1 MALPDYTST
10 IKNKPPADGVPEGV
24 TLAMLVADAAAVVAW
39 DCTTDEGAALDD
51 CYEIE
56 VGAGIL
62 STTNPVFIFLADSL
76 PANGAL
82 ATVQPVAKSPI
93 LEINTPGAGL
103 ANTVLQKVS
112 VEVPAGITARYLV
125 AAAGAAIGAGTFIPI
140 TLKRRTAQ
148 ATLVTSDT
156 NLVAMT

>member
-1 MALPDYTST
+1 MAAPDYSGVVD
-10 IKNKPPADGVPEGV
+10 NLPPPNGQPEGV
-24 TLAMLVADAAAVVAW
+24 TTAMLVADANAVVSY
-39 DCTTDEGAALDD
+39 DFGASTPLND

-62 STTNPVFIFLADSL
+62 STTNPVFIFLADTL
-76 PANGAL
+76 PANGSL
-82 ATVQPVAKSPI
+82 ATVQPVAKGPV

-112 VEVPAGITARYLV
+112 VRVPAGISARYLV
-125 AAAGAAIGAGTFIPI
+125 AAAGAAIGVSTFIPI
-140 TLKRRTAQ
+140 MLKRRTAQ
-148 ATLVTSDT
+148 ATLVTADT